1 MVTRLFNF
9 IKMGKKSIILFLLLQ
24 ITFMAHTY
32 SVNINAINIHNKSGS
47 LVTILL
53 EEQPK
58 ITFEGNDVV
67 LATQMNVVNYPSAEI
82 VKLTY
87 LDVKDATGIDNF
99 NSFGVVFSFNN
110 DVVKIQNLVSQTKV
124 SLYTV
129 EGVLVASG
137 MTDAKGGISLPMPKG
152 TQTCMIVKTPSLT
165 FKIRKP

>member
-1 MVTRLFNF
+1 MKNKL
-9 IKMGKKSIILFLLLQ
+9 ILLFLLLAS
-24 ITFMAHTY
+24 FMGNTHSA
-32 SVNINAINIHNKSGS
+32 NINAIKIHNKSGS
-47 LVTILL
+47 FVTILL

-58 ITFEGNDVV
+58 VTFEGNDVV
-67 LATQMNVVNYPSAEI
+67 LTTHMNIVNYPSAEI

-137 MTDAKGGISLPMPKG
+137 ITDAKGCISLPMPKG

>member
-1 MVTRLFNF
+1 
-9 IKMGKKSIILFLLLQ
+9 MGKKSIILFLLQ
-24 ITFMAHTY
+24 ITFIVHAY
-32 SVNINAINIHNKSGS
+32 SININAIKIYDKSGTF
-47 LVTILL
+47 VTILL
-53 EEQPK
+53 DEQLK
-58 ITFEGNDVV
+58 VTFDGNDVV
-67 LATQMNVVNYPSAEI
+67 LTTHMSVVNYPSAEI

-99 NSFGVVFSFNN
+99 KSFGVVFSFDN

-165 FKIRKP
+165 LKIRKP

>member
-1 MVTRLFNF
+1 
-9 IKMGKKSIILFLLLQ
+9 MGKKSFILFLLQ
-24 ITFMAHTY
+24 ITFIVHAY
-32 SVNINAINIHNKSGS
+32 SININAIKIYDKSGTF
-47 LVTILL
+47 VTILL
-53 EEQPK
+53 DEQPK
-58 ITFEGNDVV
+58 VTFDGNDVV
-67 LATQMNVVNYPSAEI
+67 LTTHMSVVNYPSTEI

-87 LDVKDATGIDNF
+87 LDLKNATGIDNF
-99 NSFGVVFSFNN
+99 TSSGVVFSFNN

-137 MTDAKGGISLPMPKG
+137 ITDAKGCISLPMPKG

>member
-1 MVTRLFNF
+1 MKNKL
-9 IKMGKKSIILFLLLQ
+9 ILLFLLLAS
-24 ITFMAHTY
+24 FMGNTHSA
-32 SVNINAINIHNKSGS
+32 NINAIKIHNKSGS
-47 LVTILL
+47 FVTILL

-58 ITFEGNDVV
+58 VTFEGNDVV
-67 LATQMNVVNYPSAEI
+67 LTTHMNVVNYPSAEI

-99 NSFGVVFSFNN
+99 KSFGVVFSFNN

-137 MTDAKGGISLPMPKG
+137 MTDAKGSISLPMPKG

-165 FKIRKP
+165 LKIRKP

>member
-1 MVTRLFNF
+1 
-9 IKMGKKSIILFLLLQ
+9 MGKKSIILFLLQ
-24 ITFMAHTY
+24 ITFIVHAY
-32 SVNINAINIHNKSGS
+32 SININAIKIYDKSGTF
-47 LVTILL
+47 VTILL
-53 EEQPK
+53 DEQPK
-58 ITFEGNDVV
+58 VTFDGNDVV
-67 LATQMNVVNYPSAEI
+67 LTTHMSVVNYPSTEI

-137 MTDAKGGISLPMPKG
+137 MTDAKGDISLPMPKG

-165 FKIRKP
+165 LKIRKP

>member
-1 MVTRLFNF
+1 MKNKL
-9 IKMGKKSIILFLLLQ
+9 ILLFLLLAS
-24 ITFMAHTY
+24 FMGNTHSA
-32 SVNINAINIHNKSGS
+32 NINAIKIHNKSGS
-47 LVTILL
+47 FVTILL

-58 ITFEGNDVV
+58 VTFEGNDVV
-67 LATQMNVVNYPSAEI
+67 LTTHMNIVNYHSDEI

>member
-1 MVTRLFNF
+1 MKNKL
-9 IKMGKKSIILFLLLQ
+9 ILLFLLLAS
-24 ITFMAHTY
+24 FMGNTH
-32 SVNINAINIHNKSGS
+32 SSNINAIKIHNKSGS
-47 LVTILL
+47 FVTILL

-58 ITFEGNDVV
+58 VTFEGNDVV
-67 LATQMNVVNYPSAEI
+67 LTTHMNIVNYPSAEI

-137 MTDAKGGISLPMPKG
+137 MTDAKGCISLPMPKG